1 MRKIIFLFFILS
13 VSLMATAQI
22 KDPVEWAFSAK
33 KINNED
39 YEIHMTARI
48 DKGWH
53 IYSQSTPEGGPV
65 PTSFIFN
72 KNPLVSLDD
81 KTKEV
86 GTLEKNFEPL
96 FGVEVKQ
103 FSNRVDFV
111 QKIKVKGAVKT
122 AITGSVEFMVCNDK
136 ECLPPKTENFTIP
149 IK

>member
-13 VSLMATAQI
+13 VSFMATAQI
-22 KDPVEWAFSAK
+22 KDPVEWMFSAK

-86 GTLEKNFEPL
+86 GTLEKNHEPL

-111 QKIKVKGAVKT
+111 QKIKVKGGVKT
-122 AITGSVEFMVCNDK
+122 AFTGSVEFMVCNNV
-136 ECLPPKTENFTIP
+136 ECLPPKTENFTIS